1 MSDYQTWK
9 QNTLGNHY
17 DVDNSG
23 DFDCVD
29 VPKLRAVDL
38 YGDWVST
45 IGYGNAKD
53 LYNGASD
60 TYFEKIANDPSNPDQ
75 LPIQGDIIVFSETPY
90 AGYSNQYNN
99 PYGHTGVVD
108 SADSNGYTIIS
119 QSSGTGNP
127 AQLHTSGWHFRHCIG
142 WLRPKD
148 LTPPPAPAPDPYTLT
163 DIPEM
168 KVIINRQTNR
178 WNMGYSDL
186 QQMKDNPVESLVTG
200 AGPYTVSVLCHQN
213 GSGYDYYLENRN
225 NLGGFNVY
233 DCAPYVEPIVL
244 PADIPVP
251 PRNWATA
258 PIGAPSTA
266 LYPVLKLID
275 GYDNSNRAAN
285 HIEPATAPVGAGDY
299 YIYSRRFA
307 DNDSTKLVAINVT
320 QTLGQPGYWINPDD
334 NVLDSTPEPVSEP
347 VPPVE
352 PPPLTDWT
360 YHPNPV
366 EVPIPTITPELTPKG
381 NVINPNWRSSY
392 RPFKTPGGQNYTIDY
407 EAMQDF
413 TMHDLETAHK
423 DVPVKSGQRIVMAG
437 HFVGPD
443 DVLYGMPLES
453 RYDAVGNLRYW
464 FYGCPLDKSIVMK
477 ESELYDITPLTKL
490 EKFAQAQI
498 HDIEARQHKADL
510 EARNV
515 IARNNLRISDNVIQT
530 VVQVETF
537 GRKFMDFFTGRR
549 KKQ

>member
-1 MSDYQTWK
+1 MADYQAWRQQTVDP
-9 QNTLGNHY
+9 GVGI
-17 DVDNSG
+17 DIDNSG

-29 VPKLRAVDL
+29 VSKSWAVFN
-38 YGDWVST
+38 YGNWIDT

-60 TYFEKIANDPSNPDQ
+60 HYFEKIPNNPDDPNQ
-75 LPIQGDIIVFSETPY
+75 LPLQGDILMFSETPY
-90 AGYSNQYNN
+90 PGYTNQYNN
-99 PYGHTGVVD
+99 PYGHTGVLD
-108 SADSNGYTIIS
+108 SCDATGYTLIS
-119 QSSGTGNP
+119 QSSGTGQP
-127 AQLHTSGWHFRHCIG
+127 PQPHYATWHFRHCIG
-142 WLRPKD
+142 WLRPRD
-148 LTPPPAPAPDPYTLT
+148 LTPAPPAPDPYTLT
-163 DIPEM
+163 DIPAM
-168 KVIINRQTNR
+168 RVIINKQTSR

-186 QQMKDNPVESLVTG
+186 DQMKANPVEALG
-200 AGPYTVSVLCHQN
+200 QAAGPYSVSVLCHQN

-225 NLGGFNVY
+225 NLGGFNVF

-244 PADIPVP
+244 PADIPAP
-251 PRNWATA
+251 PKVWPSA
-258 PIGAPSTA
+258 PIGSPSTA
-266 LYPVLKLID
+266 PYDVVKLID
-275 GYDNSNRAAN
+275 GYESSNKAAN
-285 HIEPATAPVGAGDY
+285 RIAPAIAPVGAGQY
-299 YIYSRRFA
+299 YVFNKRFA
-307 DNDSTKLVAINVT
+307 DGDPNKVVAINVT
-320 QTLGQPGYWINPDD
+320 QVLGQPGYWINPGD
-334 NVLDSTPEPVSEP
+334 NVSDATPEPVP
-347 VPPVE
+347 APPVE
-352 PPPLTDWT
+352 VPPLTDWS

-366 EVPIPTITPELTPKG
+366 EVPVPTTTPELTPKG
-381 NVINPNWRSSY
+381 TVLNPNWRSSY
-392 RPFKTPGGQNYTIDY
+392 RPFKTAGGMNYTIDY

-413 TMHDLETAHK
+413 IMHDQETAHK
-423 DVPVKSGQRIVMAG
+423 DVPVTSGQRIVMAG
-437 HFVGPD
+437 QFVGPD

-537 GRKFMDFFTGRR
+537 GRKFMDFFTGHR